1 MATEDVLTKPAVPVV
16 GHVIT
21 DDDIGVKQGIKIQAI
36 NFNKVFKLLTDPHST
51 TLYDRHFHA
60 LQRLIRHYKSGLLL
74 KDLVQA
80 FKIINV
86 CADRAASHS
95 DYLQPMQELLK
106 ICSLPFLKEK
116 SSDETVY
123 SQIVVESISQLGY
136 LMRVP
141 NRDIKLELANTILSI
156 YTQKPSSQKFKD
168 QLPCSQAY
176 NIAMLEKSD
185 VAETLV
191 KSLSLLEQDLE
202 VKLCLMNVLQH
213 LSSFSTPNC
222 DKMLSAD
229 AASRIAS
236 RMNDPDPSGRL
247 LFRSIEILWNLIEN
261 GNREEVSRQLNSLVC
276 LNALKDA
283 FSERMTQGYS
293 HYDRQ
298 LRNDL
303 LVISTLVASSCP
315 EAPFI
320 ETGYAKQLML
330 FGTFQEVRSHN
341 ALVKY
346 LKLGT
351 NPEDFELKKL
361 LISMLVVLSKEPA
374 TVPLIS
380 ESNVILAMLSYIHPN
395 ENTSQAQ
402 EWSPAQFEEIQ
413 LHVMA
418 ALCTLGPLCVQDY
431 IDSQGSTRL
440 LLLLEWCVGKDDFAG
455 HGNSFHG
462 LGGRGNKRA
471 QMRYCLH
478 LMRSMVSLRD
488 SSVNQDLTDQGA
500 INQILDILQSATRSD
515 MPDDAIDVEMQCD
528 MLYILSV
535 LCDGEQHRKELFG
548 EKGVDSILR
557 YLKTNPKKLF
567 NGLGHHRM
575 MLATLG
581 AIWCCIVGAT
591 INEDQFLEGEGIF
604 LLLDLLQNAARSM
617 HNLILGCLTDLCE
630 NAKSVSHLST
640 WRGSSDQTVGKLLIR
655 IWKEEEKELGVMRK
669 EDGTIADTNKPL
681 IGTLQDSEGVTPLP
695 ANSPSQSI
703 VDISENMRAKLYALL
718 YKLGFEELQGL
729 SAEDQVT
736 LCIIERYMDF
746 KQGEVWS
753 EITEELTQEGVRP
766 VTPDQEALAVIGRAS
781 QELASLVID
790 MQEEI
795 LESETQH
802 DLLEEQELYSQIRE
816 NHKQAENTLEKWQD
830 YVARTSNYE
839 LLKSAKKLQD
849 LSIHQSREEVDNS
862 RERGSFHD
870 TDLTNLQTT
879 TFQGR
884 QIRVD
889 STPQDILNEST
900 MRLQTQEKT
909 RAVTLQQ
916 SNFVFAQ

>member
-1 MATEDVLTKPAVPVV
+1 MATGEIQNKPPIPVV
-16 GHVIT
+16 GHLIT
-21 DDDIGVKQGIKIQAI
+21 DDDIGVKQGIKIQPI
-36 NFNKVFKLLTDPHST
+36 NFNKVIKLLTDPHST

-60 LQRLIRHYKSGLLL
+60 LQRLIKHYRNGLLL

-86 CADRAASHS
+86 CADRSAEHPA
-95 DYLQPMQELLK
+95 YLQPMKELLK

-123 SQIVVESISQLGY
+123 SQIVTESISQLGY

-141 NRDIKLELANTILSI
+141 NREIRLELANTILSI
-156 YTQKPSSQKFKD
+156 YIRKPSNQSFRD

-176 NIAMLEKSD
+176 NIAMLESSD

-191 KSLSLLEQDLE
+191 KSLSLMEQDLE
-202 VKLCLMNVLQH
+202 MKLCLMNVLQH
-213 LSSFSTPNC
+213 LSGFSKVNC

-229 AASRIAS
+229 AASRITS
-236 RMNDPDPSGRL
+236 RMNEQDPSGRL
-247 LFRSIEILWNLIEN
+247 LFRSIEILWNLVEN
-261 GNREEVSRQLNSLVC
+261 GNKEEVSRQLNSLVC
-276 LNALKDA
+276 INALKDA
-283 FSERMTQGYS
+283 FSQQMTQGYS

-303 LVISTLVASSCP
+303 LVISTLVASNCR

-320 ETGYAKQLML
+320 ETGFAKQLML
-330 FGTFQEVRSHN
+330 FATFQEVRSHN

-361 LISMLVVLSKEPA
+361 LINILVVLSKDP
-374 TVPLIS
+374 TSVPLLS
-380 ESNVILAMLSYIHPN
+380 ESNVILALLSYVHPN
-395 ENTSQAQ
+395 ENTSQPQ

-431 IDSQGSTRL
+431 MDCQGNTRL

-488 SSVNQDLTDQGA
+488 PTVNQDVSDQGA
-500 INQILDILQSATRSD
+500 INQILDIVQSATRSD
-515 MPDDAIDVEMQCD
+515 MADDAIDVEMQCD
-528 MLYILSV
+528 LLYILSI
-535 LCDGEQHRKELFG
+535 LCSGEQHRKELFG
-548 EKGVDSILR
+548 EKGVDSVLR
-557 YLKTNPKKLF
+557 YLKTDPKKLESS
-567 NGLGHHRM
+567 LGHHRM
-575 MLATLG
+575 MLATVG

-591 INEDQFLEGEGIF
+591 LNEDQFFEGEGIF
-604 LLLDLLQNAARSM
+604 LLLDLLEGAARNM
-617 HNLILGCLTDLCE
+617 HNLIMGCLTDLCE
-630 NAKSVSHLST
+630 NPKAVSHLVT
-640 WRGSSDQTVGKLLIR
+640 WRGKSDQTVGKLLIR
-655 IWKEEEKELGVMRK
+655 IWKEEEKELGVVRK
-669 EDGTIADTNKPL
+669 EDGTIADPTKPL
-681 IGTLQDSEGVTPLP
+681 IGVLQESAGVTSLP
-695 ANSPSQSI
+695 ANSPSQAI
-703 VDISENMRAKLYALL
+703 VDISENMRAKIYAVLC
-718 YKLGFEELQGL
+718 KLGFEDLQGL

-746 KQGEVWS
+746 KQGEVWN
-753 EITEELTQEGVRP
+753 EITDELKQEGVRP
-766 VTPDQEALAVIGRAS
+766 VTPDEEALAVIGRAS
-781 QELASLVID
+781 QELASLVVD
-790 MQEEI
+790 LQVEI
-795 LESETQH
+795 LESESQH
-802 DLLEEQELYSQIRE
+802 DLLEEQELYSQIKE
-816 NHKQAENTLEKWQD
+816 NHKQAEGTIEKWQD
-830 YVARTSNYE
+830 YVDRTSNYE
-839 LLKSAKKLQD
+839 VLKSAKKLQEM
-849 LSIHQSREEVDNS
+849 SIEKSRLGNTD
-862 RERGSFHD
+862 RQLGSFHD

-884 QIRVD
+884 QVRVD
-889 STPQDILNEST
+889 STPRNIVNEAT
-900 MRLQTQEKT
+900 MKLQMPDKSRSVKLHE
-909 RAVTLQQ
+909 
-916 SNFVFAQ
+916 SSYIFAQ

>member
-1 MATEDVLTKPAVPVV
+1 MATEDVPTKPAFPVV

-36 NFNKVFKLLTDPHST
+36 NFKKVFKLLTDPHST

-86 CADRAASHS
+86 CADRAALHP

-141 NRDIKLELANTILSI
+141 NRDIKLELANTILNI

-176 NIAMLEKSD
+176 NISMLEKSD

-213 LSSFSTPNC
+213 LSSFSKPNC

-380 ESNVILAMLSYIHPN
+380 EGNVILAMLSYIHPN

-418 ALCTLGPLCVQDY
+418 ALY
-431 IDSQGSTRL
+431 
-440 LLLLEWCVGKDDFAG
+440 DFAG

-535 LCDGEQHRKELFG
+535 LCDGEQHRKYE
-548 EKGVDSILR
+548 
-557 YLKTNPKKLF
+557 
-567 NGLGHHRM
+567 
-575 MLATLG
+575 
-581 AIWCCIVGAT
+581 
-591 INEDQFLEGEGIF
+591 
-604 LLLDLLQNAARSM
+604 
-617 HNLILGCLTDLCE
+617 
-630 NAKSVSHLST
+630 
-640 WRGSSDQTVGKLLIR
+640 
-655 IWKEEEKELGVMRK
+655 
-669 EDGTIADTNKPL
+669 
-681 IGTLQDSEGVTPLP
+681 
-695 ANSPSQSI
+695 
-703 VDISENMRAKLYALL
+703 
-718 YKLGFEELQGL
+718 
-729 SAEDQVT
+729 
-736 LCIIERYMDF
+736 
-746 KQGEVWS
+746 
-753 EITEELTQEGVRP
+753 
-766 VTPDQEALAVIGRAS
+766 
-781 QELASLVID
+781 
-790 MQEEI
+790 
-795 LESETQH
+795 
-802 DLLEEQELYSQIRE
+802 
-816 NHKQAENTLEKWQD
+816 
-830 YVARTSNYE
+830 RTS
-839 LLKSAKKLQD
+839 
-849 LSIHQSREEVDNS
+849 
-862 RERGSFHD
+862 
-870 TDLTNLQTT
+870 
-879 TFQGR
+879 GR
-884 QIRVD
+884 QSD
-889 STPQDILNEST
+889 
-900 MRLQTQEKT
+900 
-909 RAVTLQQ
+909 
-916 SNFVFAQ
+916 